1 MVGFVLRTLICA
13 LGLWL
18 ASTLLSGIAIQGGP
32 SLLLAAALLGVVNA
46 TVRPIVVFLTFPI
59 TLVTLGIFL
68 WVING
73 LMLGLVAWL
82 VPSFSI
88 AGLVP
93 ALFGAAI
100 VSFTSWAASWCIGP
114 NGRFDLLVVRR
125 DD

>member
-1 MVGFVLRTLICA
+1 MVGFILRTLISA

-18 ASTLLSGIAIQGGP
+18 ASTLLGGIAIQGGP

-46 TVRPIVVFLTFPI
+46 TVRPIVIFLTFPI
-59 TLVTLGIFL
+59 TIVTLGIFL

-82 VPSFSI
+82 IPSFSI
-88 AGLVP
+88 SGFIP

-100 VSFTSWAASWCIGP
+100 VSFTSWVASWCIGP